1 MQESSM
7 SNTKIPFQL
16 PHHKKRQNKRSISES
31 LRYEANILNV
41 GYTSSIAVS
50 LNQIMQKI
58 RYTSSSAINI
68 MQITLKKFLHILHG
82 C

>member
-1 MQESSM
+1 M
-7 SNTKIPFQL
+7 SNSKIPFQL
-16 PHHKKRQNKRSISES
+16 PHQKKRQNKSGSICES
-31 LRYEANILNV
+31 LRYEANTLNF

-58 RYTSSSAINI
+58 RYTSSSAISI
-68 MQITLKKFLHILHG
+68 KQITLKKFLHILHG